1 MNCNSIFNIA
11 LAALSFVGLQSC
23 NSMEEVAVQS
33 IAVSPEEKAVP
44 VGESVQLS
52 VVFTPEN
59 ATNQKVVW
67 TTDDEAVA
75 TVDEN
80 GVVTAVAM
88 GETMIS
94 ALASG
99 FRAQC
104 RVTVPDNTVYVES
117 VSLDETALT
126 MEIGDRQTL
135 VATVTPTDAT
145 DPSVKW
151 SSDNTAVAT
160 VSEKTGEIT
169 AVAGGTANI
178 TATAVLAKGTV
189 SASCAVT
196 VVASEYNV
204 LFETFG
210 GTEIQMAVVERDGKL
225 PRPEDPERMI
235 DVPEGLYQGQVDP
248 NDETRLYTFGG
259 WYTDAEL
266 QNEYDFDSPVNSS
279 FTLYAKWE
287 GETPQPM
294 DISSAKGTNI
304 VTQTL
309 DYLNGDRT
317 GEYTLVLA
325 DNVEIL
331 QSDPTPNFNNA
342 GVTLTF
348 VGKGQERTILSSS
361 AGNMFVI
368 LHGTFILGENLTFT
382 GSALGSFFC
391 FDVQNDAHLV
401 MLDGAKVAN
410 CSGAGQGLIRTQSGD
425 ATFTMKGGEICDNT
439 LTVASSGSQQ
449 SAPVCVNWGKFIM
462 EGGSIHDNT
471 VSSSHATPRVS
482 GGVYIN
488 NWNSMT
494 KTGGEIRD
502 NTASS
507 ETGAGSVGQQILYY
521 ANPATWKVDNNLE
534 AGDSLTTNE
543 VGTNPLWVQL

>member
-1 MNCNSIFNIA
+1 M
-11 LAALSFVGLQSC
+11 
-23 NSMEEVAVQS
+23 
-33 IAVSPEEKAVP
+33 
-44 VGESVQLS
+44 
-52 VVFTPEN
+52 
-59 ATNQKVVW
+59 
-67 TTDDEAVA
+67 
-75 TVDEN
+75 
-80 GVVTAVAM
+80 
-88 GETMIS
+88 
-94 ALASG
+94 
-99 FRAQC
+99 
-104 RVTVPDNTVYVES
+104 TVPDNTVYVES
-117 VSLDETALT
+117 VSLDETSLT

-135 VATVTPTDAT
+135 VATVTPADAT

-160 VSEKTGEIT
+160 VSEETGEIT

-189 SASCAVT
+189 SASCKVT

-225 PRPEDPERMI
+225 TRPEDPERMI
-235 DVPEGLYQGQVDP
+235 DVPEGLYEGQVDP

-259 WYTDAEL
+259 WYTDADM
-266 QNEYDFDSPVNSS
+266 QNEYDFDTPVNSS

-287 GETPQPM
+287 GETPQPI
-294 DISSAKGTNI
+294 DISSAEGTDI
-304 VTQTL
+304 VPQAV
-309 DYLNGDRT
+309 DYLNGDQT

-325 DNVEIL
+325 RDVEIL
-331 QSDPTPNFNNA
+331 QSDPVPSFNNA

>member
-1 MNCNSIFNIA
+1 MKEIKS
-11 LAALSFVGLQSC
+11 SF
-23 NSMEEVAVQS
+23 A
-33 IAVSPEEKAVP
+33 
-44 VGESVQLS
+44 
-52 VVFTPEN
+52 
-59 ATNQKVVW
+59 QKGD
-67 TTDDEAVA
+67 TLYLITSSEAV
-75 TVDEN
+75 
-80 GVVTAVAM
+80 
-88 GETMIS
+88 
-94 ALASG
+94 
-99 FRAQC
+99 
-104 RVTVPDNTVYVES
+104 
-117 VSLDETALT
+117 
-126 MEIGDRQTL
+126 
-135 VATVTPTDAT
+135 
-145 DPSVKW
+145 
-151 SSDNTAVAT
+151 
-160 VSEKTGEIT
+160 
-169 AVAGGTANI
+169 
-178 TATAVLAKGTV
+178 
-189 SASCAVT
+189 
-196 VVASEYNV
+196 
-204 LFETFG
+204 
-210 GTEIQMAVVERDGKL
+210 
-225 PRPEDPERMI
+225 
-235 DVPEGLYQGQVDP
+235 
-248 NDETRLYTFGG
+248 
-259 WYTDAEL
+259 
-266 QNEYDFDSPVNSS
+266 
-279 FTLYAKWE
+279 
-287 GETPQPM
+287 
-294 DISSAKGTNI
+294 
-304 VTQTL
+304 
-309 DYLNGDRT
+309 DYLNGDQT

-325 DNVEIL
+325 RDVEIL
-331 QSDPTPNFNNA
+331 QSDPVPSFNNA

>member
-1 MNCNSIFNIA
+1 MKINSVLNIFGMVA
-11 LAALSFVGLQSC
+11 MTCVLSC
-23 NSMEEVAVQS
+23 NSMKEVAVQS
-33 IAVSPEEKAVP
+33 IAVDPAEKTVP
-44 VGESVQLS
+44 VGESVQLN
-52 VVFTPEN
+52 VVFIPEN
-59 ATNQKVVW
+59 ATNQRVVW

-439 LTVASSGSQQ
+439 ITVASSGSQQ

-462 EGGSIHDNT
+462 EGGSIHGNT
-471 VSSSHATPRVS
+471 VSNSHATPRVS

-507 ETGAGSVGQQILYY
+507 ESGAGSVGQQILYY
-521 ANPATWKVDNNLE
+521 ANPATWKVDNNLG

>member
-1 MNCNSIFNIA
+1 MKINSVLNIFGM
-11 LAALSFVGLQSC
+11 AAMACVLSC
-23 NSMEEVAVQS
+23 NSMKEVAVQS
-33 IAVSPEEKAVP
+33 IAVDPAEKTVP

-59 ATNQKVVW
+59 ATNQRVVW

-117 VSLDETALT
+117 VSLDETALI
-126 MEIGDRQTL
+126 MEIGDRRTM
-135 VATVTPTDAT
+135 VAAVTPSDAT
-145 DPSVKW
+145 DPSVEW

-160 VSEKTGEIT
+160 VSGTGEIT

-225 PRPEDPERMI
+225 TRPQDPTRMI
-235 DVPEGLYQGQVDP
+235 DVPEGLYEGQMDP

-266 QNEYDFDSPVNSS
+266 QDEYDFDAPVNSS

-294 DISSAKGTNI
+294 DISSEEGTNI
-304 VTQTL
+304 VTQAIGW
-309 DYLNGDRT
+309 LNGGQA

-325 DNVEIL
+325 DDVEIV
-331 QSDPTPNFNNA
+331 QSDPVPNFNNA

-368 LHGTFILGENLTFT
+368 LHGTFILGENVTFT
-382 GSALGSFFC
+382 GSALGSFYC
-391 FDVQNDAHLV
+391 FDVQNDSHLV

-410 CSGAGQGLIRTQSGD
+410 CGGSGQGLIRTQSGD
-425 ATFTMKGGEICDNT
+425 ATFTMKGGEICGNT

-462 EGGSIHDNT
+462 EGGSIHDNQ
-471 VSSSHATPRVS
+471 VSSGHATPRVS

-488 NWNSMT
+488 NWNSME

-521 ANPATWKVDNNLE
+521 ANPATWKVDNNLGT
-534 AGDSLTTNE
+534 GDSLTTAE
-543 VGTNPLWVQL
+543 VGTNPFWVQL